1 MERGLFNRV
10 NIIALEK
17 NTEYRLE
24 YGPNYYER
32 FLLGETLGAF
42 SVGQF
47 SGYIDYQYT
56 VW

>member
-1 MERGLFNRV
+1 MERCLFNRA

-32 FLLGETLGAF
+32 FLLGE
-42 SVGQF
+42 
-47 SGYIDYQYT
+47 I
-56 VW
+56 